1 MGHEHMKKTKKHDAN
16 LKNKAPTSNRLV
28 YKKMLYWLL
37 GFIALVAAWAFLNS
51 TEATGIPTKGIV
63 SSVQN
68 NARTGQLVTV
78 VKMRDG
84 SELRLIGIA
93 TPVGGQIDCTR
104 FPKKYLP
111 SDRFEC
117 P

>member
-1 MGHEHMKKTKKHDAN
+1 MKKSKKHDAN
-16 LKNKAPTSNRLV
+16 LKTKVAPNNSLV

-37 GFIALVAAWAFLNS
+37 GFIVLVSAWAFLNA
-51 TEATGIPTKGIV
+51 TEDTGIPTKGVV

-84 SELRLIGIA
+84 SELRLTGIA
-93 TPVGGQIDCTR
+93 TPVGGQIDCRR

-111 SDRFEC
+111 SERYEC

>member
-1 MGHEHMKKTKKHDAN
+1 MKKTKKLDAN
-16 LKNKAPTSNRLV
+16 LRRKAPVSHRLV
-28 YKKMLYWLL
+28 YKKMMYWLL
-37 GFIALVAAWAFLNS
+37 GFIVLVAAWAFLNS
-51 TEATGIPTKGIV
+51 TEDTGIPTKGV
-63 SSVQN
+63 VTSVQN
-68 NARTGQLVTV
+68 NARTGQMVTV

-84 SELRLIGIA
+84 SELRLTGIA

>member
-1 MGHEHMKKTKKHDAN
+1 MKKTKKLDAN
-16 LKNKAPTSNRLV
+16 LRRKAPVSHRLV

-37 GFIALVAAWAFLNS
+37 GFIVLVAAWAFLNS
-51 TEATGIPTKGIV
+51 TEDTGIPTKGV
-63 SSVQN
+63 VTSVQN
-68 NARTGQLVTV
+68 NARTGKMVTV

-84 SELRLIGIA
+84 SELRLTGIA

>member
-1 MGHEHMKKTKKHDAN
+1 MKKTKKLDAN
-16 LKNKAPTSNRLV
+16 LRRKAPVSHRLV

-37 GFIALVAAWAFLNS
+37 GFIVLIAAWAFLNS
-51 TEATGIPTKGIV
+51 TEDTGIPTKGV
-63 SSVQN
+63 VTSVQN
-68 NARTGQLVTV
+68 NARTGQMVTV

-84 SELRLIGIA
+84 SELRLTGIA

>member
-1 MGHEHMKKTKKHDAN
+1 MKKTKKHDAN
-16 LKNKAPTSNRLV
+16 LKSKVVPNNSRV
-28 YKKMLYWLL
+28 YKKMRYWLL
-37 GFIALVAAWAFLNS
+37 GFIALIAAWAFLNS
-51 TEATGIPTKGIV
+51 TEDIGIATKGVV

-68 NARTGQLVTV
+68 NARTGLVETV

-93 TPVGGQIDCTR
+93 TPVGGQIGCRR

-111 SDRFEC
+111 SERYEC

>member
-1 MGHEHMKKTKKHDAN
+1 MKKTKKHDTT
-16 LKNKAPTSNRLV
+16 LKSKAAPSNSKV
-28 YKKMLYWLL
+28 YKKMLYWFL
-37 GFIALVAAWAFLNS
+37 GFIVLVAAWAFLNS
-51 TEATGIPTKGIV
+51 TEDIGIPTKGVV

-68 NARTGQLVTV
+68 NARTGLVETV

-84 SELRLIGIA
+84 SELRLIGLA
-93 TPVGGQIDCTR
+93 TPVGGQVDCRR

>member
-1 MGHEHMKKTKKHDAN
+1 MKKTKKHDAN
-16 LKNKAPTSNRLV
+16 LKRKAPVSNRSV
-28 YKKMLYWLL
+28 YRKMLYWLL
-37 GFIALVAAWAFLNS
+37 GFIVFVAGWAFLNS
-51 TEATGIPTKGIV
+51 TEDTGIPTKGVV

-68 NARTGQLVTV
+68 NARTGQMVTT

-93 TPVGGQIDCTR
+93 TPVGGQIDCRR

-111 SDRFEC
+111 SERYEC

>member
-1 MGHEHMKKTKKHDAN
+1 MKKTKKHDAN
-16 LKNKAPTSNRLV
+16 LKNKASPSKNLV

-37 GFIALVAAWAFLNS
+37 GFIVLVAAWAFLNS
-51 TEATGIPTKGIV
+51 TEDTGIPTKGVV

-68 NARTGQLVTV
+68 NARTGQVVTI

-93 TPVGGQIDCTR
+93 TPVGGQIDCRR

>member
-1 MGHEHMKKTKKHDAN
+1 MKKTKKLDAN
-16 LKNKAPTSNRLV
+16 LKNKTSPRKNLV
-28 YKKMLYWLL
+28 YRKMLYWLL

-51 TEATGIPTKGIV
+51 TETTGIPTKGIV

-84 SELRLIGIA
+84 SELRLIGLA